1 MSRKWSNVLK
11 KINRYFFGEQS
22 DDENNR
28 EEQVQ
33 YRKKKQQR
41 HTASVGQA
49 SGAKVVHRYPKG
61 GNFRFPMDVEALPPR
76 RQPRRSQES
85 ENVKPRYQKPKPEPP
100 QKEKKREYFTN
111 KDFTLTHI
119 PSPVHGYQKPPKTR
133 ASLSEQ
139 ETEAQEVEIAAAAP
153 VTTSPSQEDMAIDD
167 DEEKRRETVAQ
178 HHHQTEHELN
188 LPAAAPIT
196 TSPSREDMAINDDE
210 EKRRETAAEYHREAE
225 HELNLRGVSE
235 RPKQSADGPATP
247 SPSTP
252 NKISEQAEERRKQK
266 TSNQAARRART
277 TDRERKKSSGDASN
291 VMMTP
296 MDRYNYEKRKK
307 QKKERSPS
315 SKPTVPNQGGRQGY
329 DSPPLNL
336 LTPPMQASSLDE
348 EKLQEQRDQLE
359 ATLHQFQVKAAVT
372 NVTEGPSIIRFEVQP
387 APGVKVNK
395 ITNLSDDLKL
405 AMAATDLRMEAPIP
419 GKNAIGIE
427 VPKENR
433 EPVALRELFEKE
445 AFREHKSPLAVALGL
460 DITGD
465 PNIMDLSNM
474 PHGLIAGA
482 TGSGKSVC
490 INSILISL
498 LYKADPEEVKLL
510 LIDPKV
516 VELAFYKDIPHLAAP
531 VVTDPK
537 EATMT
542 LKWSVAEMERRYQ
555 RFAEA
560 GVRDIKGYNQK
571 TDEKLPYLVIVI
583 DELADL
589 MMVAPQDVEA
599 SISRIAQKARACG
612 IHLLVATQRPS
623 VDVITGLIKANIPT
637 RIAFAVSSAVDSR
650 TILDKGGAERLIGKG
665 DMLVSENGASKLV
678 RLQGT
683 FVSDQEI
690 DEVATY
696 LRHQRAPAYLFSK
709 DEVVKH
715 ESRSDDDDL
724 LEDASH
730 FVIQQ
735 GSASTSLIQRQFHI
749 GYNRAARLMD
759 MMETRGIV
767 SAAAGTKPRDVL
779 VNDEQLSAMLEK

>member
-1 MSRKWSNVLK
+1 MSSKWSNILEK
-11 KINRYFFGEQS
+11 LNRYFFGEQS
-22 DDENNR
+22 DDDR

-41 HTASVGQA
+41 HTVSAGRA
-49 SGAKVVHRYPKG
+49 PGAKVVHRYPKG
-61 GNFRFPMDVEALPPR
+61 GNFRFPIDVEEPPAR
-76 RQPRRSQES
+76 RQSH
-85 ENVKPRYQKPKPEPP
+85 KPRETVSAKPRNNTSEPDQKD
-100 QKEKKREYFTN
+100 KKKEYFTN
-111 KDFTLTHI
+111 TNFALTHI
-119 PSPVHGYQKPPKTR
+119 PSPVHGYQKQPKMR
-133 ASLSEQ
+133 DALPKQ
-139 ETEAQEVEIAAAAP
+139 ETVTGEAEITATEQA
-153 VTTSPSQEDMAIDD
+153 SPQPSENDDSRIDD
-167 DEEKRRETVAQ
+167 DKKEK
-178 HHHQTEHELN
+178 
-188 LPAAAPIT
+188 
-196 TSPSREDMAINDDE
+196 
-210 EKRRETAAEYHREAE
+210 ETAKHFPSVE
-225 HELNLRGVSE
+225 HDLNLRGVSE
-235 RPKQSADGPATP
+235 RSKQRSDKSPTP
-247 SPSTP
+247 SPS
-252 NKISEQAEERRKQK
+252 ISNDVSEPSKERRKQEVPNRSAKQTK
-266 TSNQAARRART
+266 TTNRKT
-277 TDRERKKSSGDASN
+277 TKPSGDVSN
-291 VMMTP
+291 VIMTP
-296 MDRYNYEKRKK
+296 VDRYHYEKRKGE
-307 QKKERSPS
+307 KKESNPPA
-315 SKPTVPNQGGRQGY
+315 KPAVTNQGY
-329 DSPPLNL
+329 DSPPLTL
-336 LTPPMQASSLDE
+336 LTPPKQASGVDE
-348 EKLQEQRDQLE
+348 MKLQGQREQLE

-372 NVTEGPSIIRFEVQP
+372 NVTEGPSIVRFEVQP
-387 APGVKVNK
+387 APGVKVSK
-395 ITNLSDDLKL
+395 VTNLSDDLKL

-445 AFREHKSPLAVALGL
+445 AFRSHKSPLAVALGL
-460 DITGD
+460 DITGR
-465 PNIMDLSNM
+465 PIIMDLNSM

-555 RFAEA
+555 LFAEA

-571 TDEKLPYLVIVI
+571 ADEKLSYLVIVI

-589 MMVAPQDVEA
+589 MMVAPQDVET

-650 TILDKGGAERLIGKG
+650 TILDTGGAERLIGKG
-665 DMLVSENGASKLV
+665 DMLLSENGASKLV

-690 DEVATY
+690 DEVAAY
-696 LRHQRAPAYLFSK
+696 LRQQRTPAYLFTK
-709 DEVVKH
+709 NDVVKH

-759 MMETRGIV
+759 MMETKGIV

-779 VNDEQLSAMLEK
+779 VDDEQLADLLKNDH

>member
-1 MSRKWSNVLK
+1 MR
-11 KINRYFFGEQS
+11 RGE
-22 DDENNR
+22 
-28 EEQVQ
+28 
-33 YRKKKQQR
+33 
-41 HTASVGQA
+41 
-49 SGAKVVHRYPKG
+49 
-61 GNFRFPMDVEALPPR
+61 
-76 RQPRRSQES
+76 
-85 ENVKPRYQKPKPEPP
+85 
-100 QKEKKREYFTN
+100 
-111 KDFTLTHI
+111 
-119 PSPVHGYQKPPKTR
+119 
-133 ASLSEQ
+133 
-139 ETEAQEVEIAAAAP
+139 
-153 VTTSPSQEDMAIDD
+153 
-167 DEEKRRETVAQ
+167 
-178 HHHQTEHELN
+178 
-188 LPAAAPIT
+188 
-196 TSPSREDMAINDDE
+196 
-210 EKRRETAAEYHREAE
+210 
-225 HELNLRGVSE
+225 
-235 RPKQSADGPATP
+235 
-247 SPSTP
+247 
-252 NKISEQAEERRKQK
+252 
-266 TSNQAARRART
+266 
-277 TDRERKKSSGDASN
+277 DR
-291 VMMTP
+291 
-296 MDRYNYEKRKK
+296 
-307 QKKERSPS
+307 KKERGLSA
-315 SKPTVPNQGGRQGY
+315 KPIMTNQSYKEGY
-329 DSPPLNL
+329 DSPPFKL
-336 LTPPMQASSLDE
+336 LTPPVQASSVDE
-348 EKLQEQRDQLE
+348 KKLQEQRDQLE
-359 ATLHQFQVKAAVT
+359 ATLHQFQVKAAVS

-395 ITNLSDDLKL
+395 VTNLSDDLKL

-445 AFREHKSPLAVALGL
+445 AFQSHESPLAVALGL
-460 DITGD
+460 DITGS
-465 PNIMDLSNM
+465 PIIMDLNSM

-498 LYKADPEEVKLL
+498 LYKADPDEVKLL

-537 EATMT
+537 EAMMT

-560 GVRDIKGYNQK
+560 GVRDIIGYNQK
-571 TDEKLPYLVIVI
+571 AEEKMPYLVIVI

-589 MMVAPQDVEA
+589 MMVAPQDVET

-650 TILDKGGAERLIGKG
+650 TILDTGGAERLIGKG
-665 DMLVSENGASKLV
+665 DMLLSENGASKLV

-690 DEVATY
+690 DEVAAY
-696 LRHQRAPAYLFSK
+696 LRNKKAPVYLFTK
-709 DEVVKH
+709 NDVVKH

-724 LEDASH
+724 LEDASY

-759 MMETRGIV
+759 MMEKKGVV
-767 SAAAGTKPRDVL
+767 SAAAGTKSRDVL
-779 VNDEQLSAMLEK
+779 VSDEQLSDLFD

>member
-1 MSRKWSNVLK
+1 MSRKWSNILK
-11 KINRYFFGEQS
+11 KLNRYFFGEQS
-22 DDENNR
+22 DYENNR

-41 HTASVGQA
+41 HTGNVGRVT
-49 SGAKVVHRYPKG
+49 GAKVVHRYPKG
-61 GNFRFPMDVEALPPR
+61 GNFRFPMDVEASPPR
-76 RQPRRSQES
+76 RQPQ
-85 ENVKPRYQKPKPEPP
+85 KPREPVNVNPRTNTPEPVK
-100 QKEKKREYFTN
+100 KEKQKEYFTN
-111 KDFTLTHI
+111 TNFALTHI
-119 PSPVHGYQKPPKTR
+119 PSPVHGYQKPPMKD
-133 ASLSEQ
+133 Q
-139 ETEAQEVEIAAAAP
+139 ERETGKAEIAATEQVATP
-153 VTTSPSQEDMAIDD
+153 EIGDD
-167 DEEKRRETVAQ
+167 KEEK
-178 HHHQTEHELN
+178 
-188 LPAAAPIT
+188 
-196 TSPSREDMAINDDE
+196 
-210 EKRRETAAEYHREAE
+210 ETAIEHHRSAE
-225 HELNLRGVSE
+225 HDLNLRGVSE
-235 RPKQSADGPATP
+235 RPKQRSDKSPTPP
-247 SPSTP
+247 SPSTS
-252 NKISEQAEERRKQK
+252 NDVSEPSKERRKQEVPNRSAK
-266 TSNQAARRART
+266 RAEQT
-277 TDRERKKSSGDASN
+277 NRETREPSGDVSN
-291 VMMTP
+291 VIMTP
-296 MDRYNYEKRKK
+296 VDRYNYEQRKR
-307 QKKERSPS
+307 QKKESNPPAA
-315 SKPTVPNQGGRQGY
+315 KPAAANQGY
-329 DSPPLNL
+329 DSPPLSL
-336 LTPPMQASSLDE
+336 LTPAMQASNVDE
-348 EKLQEQRDQLE
+348 KKLQEQREQLE

-372 NVTEGPSIIRFEVQP
+372 NVTEGPSIVRFEVQP

-395 ITNLSDDLKL
+395 VTNLSDDLKL
-405 AMAATDLRMEAPIP
+405 AMAAMDLRMEAPIP

-445 AFREHKSPLAVALGL
+445 AFRNHKSPLAVALGL
-460 DITGD
+460 DITGR
-465 PNIMDLSNM
+465 PIIMDLNSM

-490 INSILISL
+490 INSILVSL

-555 RFAEA
+555 LFADA

-571 TDEKLPYLVIVI
+571 ADEKLPYLVIVI

-650 TILDKGGAERLIGKG
+650 TILDTGGAERLIGKG
-665 DMLVSENGASKLV
+665 DMLLSENGASKLV

-683 FVSDQEI
+683 FVSDEEI
-690 DEVATY
+690 DEVAAY
-696 LRHQRAPAYLFSK
+696 LRHKKAPAYLFTK
-709 DEVVKH
+709 NDVVKH

-759 MMETRGIV
+759 MMETKGIV

-779 VNDEQLSAMLEK
+779 VNDGQLAELFEK